1 MLIDTFL
8 SSLEFPS
15 KWLLIIFSTIFTDS
29 FKIHCSFY
37 HVSAFLN
44 LDRTQSYVYKQTSK
58 VLQEEINH
66 FKMNLSRLPE
76 YVPRLNWYFVL
87 SLVTANMSYSA

>member
-1 MLIDTFL
+1 MFIDTL
-8 SSLEFPS
+8 RSLVFPS
-15 KWLLIIFSTIFTDS
+15 KWLLIVFSTTFTDS
-29 FKIHCSFY
+29 FK
-37 HVSAFLN
+37 
-44 LDRTQSYVYKQTSK
+44 KQTSK

-76 YVPRLNWYFVL
+76 YVPRLNWYLVL